1 MDVDCLAIAYRST
14 LRNRTSRP
22 AVLVAR
28 FLCFYRLIGAVI
40 LELADW
46 RPRPLSPTPEASGP
60 AGR

>member
-28 FLCFYRLIGAVI
+28 FLCFYRL
-40 LELADW
+40 
-46 RPRPLSPTPEASGP
+46 
-60 AGR
+60 